1 MRTYKKRIVLA
12 LAVTITSIAQ
22 HNFITA
28 TVHETRDNPDIPEG
42 DIRIENDKPITNGLY
57 GRKMEKKQI
66 ATARIVQS
74 PVEIHE

>member
-42 DIRIENDKPITNGLY
+42 DIR
-57 GRKMEKKQI
+57 MEKKQI